1 VVVCF
6 ILDLQARYGPDGHKG
21 NPVMKTLNLYSVSF
35 EAQSGARR
43 NLNVAAETK
52 SAATKQTKTYSETI
66 TKVISVERIGNVNVP
81 LTMPA
86 GL

>member
-1 VVVCF
+1 
-6 ILDLQARYGPDGHKG
+6 
-21 NPVMKTLNLYSVSF
+21 MKTLNLYNVSYKT
-35 EAQSGARR
+35 QSGAQRS
-43 NLNVAAETK
+43 LNVAAETK
-52 SAATKQTKTYSETI
+52 SAVMKQTKAYSETI